1 MSNKDWDLLRGWQAA
16 RAEDEFDEFES
27 AEWKEGYRLF
37 REQARAK
44 HRKYHDGAR
53 HSVRCPKQ
61 ARFT

>member
-16 RAEDEFDEFES
+16 RAQDEFNEFES
-27 AEWKEGYRLF
+27 PEWKEGYRLF
-37 REQARAK
+37 HERVKAK
-44 HRKYHDGAR
+44 QRKYHDGAR